1 MVVRRRKASMVAS
14 EPSTAAICG
23 FSSSGSWSMAR
34 TTPRSAICN
43 CPSGQEID
51 DALGAGDGGLLG
63 AVGEVDADLLE
74 LGIAAEGI
82 EAGDG
87 EVELAADAA
96 QELVAVAALGVDDG
110 AVVLDDLLQVAV
122 ERRPC
127 RDLTVPMRPLTKSE
141 ANLKRPASS
150 SRILRRGPSPGP
162 LLGQDLPLSRS
173 TTAFSE
179 DTVVSC
185 VERRLQLLEPRRGG
199 EQRGLHL
206 A

>member
-1 MVVRRRKASMVAS
+1 MVAS
-14 EPSTAAICG
+14 EPSTAAILG

-34 TTPRSAICN
+34 TTPRSAIC
-43 CPSGQEID
+43 SWRVGAGDD

-74 LGIAAEGI
+74 LRVGAEGV

-96 QELVAVAALGVDDG
+96 QELVAVAGLGVDDG

-127 RDLTVPMRPLTKSE
+127 RT
-141 ANLKRPASS
+141 
-150 SRILRRGPSPGP
+150 
-162 LLGQDLPLSRS
+162 
-173 TTAFSE
+173 
-179 DTVVSC
+179 
-185 VERRLQLLEPRRGG
+185 
-199 EQRGLHL
+199 
-206 A
+206 